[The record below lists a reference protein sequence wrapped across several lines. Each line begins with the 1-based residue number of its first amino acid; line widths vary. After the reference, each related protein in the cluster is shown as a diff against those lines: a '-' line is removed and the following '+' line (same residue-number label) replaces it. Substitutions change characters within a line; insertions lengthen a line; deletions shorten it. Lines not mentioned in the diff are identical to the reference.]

1 MRTGP
6 PLTHAICNSIS
17 TMRYSLKELNVVN
30 IPYYMYEQQQTLY
43 LNFLVVD
50 DEMIMSRFKILWKW
64 NGDDGDTIDLTYF
77 IAQVTLQSRLE

>member
-1 MRTGP
+1 
-6 PLTHAICNSIS
+6 
-17 TMRYSLKELNVVN
+17 
-30 IPYYMYEQQQTLY
+30 MYEQQQTLY

-77 IAQVTLQSRLE
+77 IAQVTFQSRLE